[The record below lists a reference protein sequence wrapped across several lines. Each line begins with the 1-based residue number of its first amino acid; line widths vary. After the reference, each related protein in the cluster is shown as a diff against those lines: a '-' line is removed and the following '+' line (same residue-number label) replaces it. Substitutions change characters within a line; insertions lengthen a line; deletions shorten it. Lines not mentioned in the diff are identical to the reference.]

1 MSIDPKPGELVMDR
15 LKVELKFP
23 RRTEPVPVTRVWD
36 EPWLGVK
43 GLTNSEIAGFPRNLL
58 R

>member
-1 MSIDPKPGELVMDR
+1 VPIDPKPGELAMDR
-15 LKVELKFP
+15 LKERFAFF
-23 RRTEPVPVTRVWD
+23 RRTEPIPVARVWD

-43 GLTNSEIAGFPRNLL
+43 GLTNLEIAGFPRNLL